1 MDKENQKVENQID
14 DSEIVD
20 DDLEK
25 EEEFIDAE
33 IVDDEDPIEEDET
46 EVTDDVIKEDF
57 NEFKDKYQRL
67 LADFTNYK
75 QREEAAKAD
84 FKKYASSNLVEKLLP
99 VLDNFDRALKDQDPE
114 DGLVKGI
121 VMTRDEMIQVLE
133 KEGLELIESDGCAF
147 DPNVHQAVLAEE
159 SDEIESDH
167 IIETF
172 QKGYKLNNRVIR
184 PAMVKVAK

>member
-1 MDKENQKVENQID
+1 MDKENQKDENQID
-14 DSEIVD
+14 DSEIID

-33 IVDDEDPIEEDET
+33 IVDDEDPIEEDEE
-46 EVTDDVIKEDF
+46 EVTDDVIEEDF

-147 DPNVHQAVLAEE
+147 DPNLHQAVLAEE